1 MKKKLLIGILT
12 ISIVLN
18 FFLLGKWYFFER
30 GYEETEKEYKILG
43 EMVVK
48 TIESDDYQKI
58 AQKEQILSIN
68 YGVDRYKGGVF
79 PYYMSVFVK
88 TKDNNYMFDCADKT
102 CEKVEISGESYSIY
116 QDEPLALPLKK

>member
-12 ISIVLN
+12 ISIALN

-30 GYEETEKEYKILG
+30 GYEETEQEYKILG

-48 TIESDDYQKI
+48 TMESDDYKKI
-58 AQKEQILSIN
+58 AEKEQILSIN

-79 PYYMSVFVK
+79 P
-88 TKDNNYMFDCADKT
+88 
-102 CEKVEISGESYSIY
+102 
-116 QDEPLALPLKK
+116 